1 MFSAWFTVCCVA
13 KIGPFRNFCETGLS
27 LSWMRVLWW
36 FTTKNKLAKLIKML
50 TISVWWSCVWVLN
63 HVTDLHCL
71 FFASI
76 SRPHFILTL
85 PALSSQHICFLFYSS
100 MLFYSIC
107 SLFTFFSSLR
117 TFPSSFPDLLFPSW
131 SHQGR
136 VSQPPVCPSLDVP
149 PPPPVPQ
156 ITQSLQRVPLFPFL
170 HHSQPASAKRQ
181 LLPFRLPQC
190 LPFRHPSKHSPHR
203 PPCFI
208 ISPLPRTLSAGT
220 RAAGGMGIERGHS
233 RGCGVPTRG
242 GGGGTAL
249 TVFRHSGR
257 AGGTWPGQAGTTLA
271 PTAVR
276 QISSPSA
283 WCVTC
288 MKHLLGLS
296 LWLSW
301 VFEPR
306 KKVTNYISF

>member
-117 TFPSSFPDLLFPSW
+117 TFPSSFPDLLLW

-149 PPPPVPQ
+149 PPPPVPPDHAVTPEGPAVP
-156 ITQSLQRVPLFPFL
+156 IPPSLSTSFCQAPTPPLPPPPMPPLSLPLKTLPPPPTVL
-170 HHSQPASAKRQ
+170 HH
-181 LLPFRLPQC
+181 
-190 LPFRHPSKHSPHR
+190 
-203 PPCFI
+203 
-208 ISPLPRTLSAGT
+208 LSAPQDPLSRDPSCWWHGDWERTFQRLWCSHPRRRRRNRTHCFPPLRKSKWHMT
-220 RAAGGMGIERGHS
+220 RAGWHNSCPHCSQANIQPISMMCHLHETFAR
-233 RGCGVPTRG
+233 P
-242 GGGGTAL
+242 L
-249 TVFRHSGR
+249 TMIVMSVW
-257 AGGTWPGQAGTTLA
+257 A
-271 PTAVR
+271 
-276 QISSPSA
+276 
-283 WCVTC
+283 
-288 MKHLLGLS
+288 
-296 LWLSW
+296 
-301 VFEPR
+301 
-306 KKVTNYISF
+306 